1 MKKTMCLGVALALC
15 VTSALAENAPLRI
28 GIEAAYPP
36 FAFKTADGN
45 IGGFDYDIGN
55 ALCAQMQTKCVWV
68 EQEFDGLIPSLK
80 VRKIDAVISS
90 MLITDERKRSVTFT
104 DKYYSS
110 PARLVMK
117 AGSQV
122 DDDFSQLKGKRIG
135 VQRGTSQDRYATDK
149 LQPLGTEIV
158 RYGSQSE
165 IYLDMQSARLDG
177 TIANAAPLQE
187 GFLKTPQGEGFAFV
201 GPELRNKEYFGEGTG
216 IAVSKG
222 NTELAQRFNS
232 AIKALR
238 ADGVYQQVEKKYFD
252 YNIYG
257 E

>member
-1 MKKTMCLGVALALC
+1 MKKTLCLGLALAVC
-15 VTSALAENAPLRI
+15 VTSALAEDKPLRI

-36 FAFKTADGN
+36 FAFKTSAGS

-55 ALCAQMQTKCVWV
+55 ALCEQMQTKCVWV

-90 MLITDERKRSVTFT
+90 MLITEERKRSVMFT
-104 DKYYSS
+104 DKYYAS

-117 AGSQV
+117 AGTSV
-122 DDDFSQLKGKRIG
+122 DDDFNQLKGKRIG

-165 IYLDMQSARLDG
+165 IYLDMQSDRLDG
-177 TIANAAPLQE
+177 TIANAAAAARGLPE
-187 GFLKTPQGEGFAFV
+187 DAAGPGFRLRRAGAAQQGV
-201 GPELRNKEYFGEGTG
+201 LW
-216 IAVSKG
+216 
-222 NTELAQRFNS
+222 
-232 AIKALR
+232 
-238 ADGVYQQVEKKYFD
+238 
-252 YNIYG
+252 
-257 E
+257 

>member
-1 MKKTMCLGVALALC
+1 MKKTLCLGFALAVC
-15 VTSALAENAPLRI
+15 VTGALAENKPLRI

-36 FAFKTADGN
+36 FAFKTSDGS

-55 ALCAQMQTKCVWV
+55 ALCTQMQTQCIWV

-80 VRKIDAVISS
+80 VRKVDAVISS
-90 MLITDERKRSVTFT
+90 MLITEERKRSVTFT
-104 DKYYSS
+104 DKYYAS

-149 LQPLGTEIV
+149 LQPLGAEIV

-165 IYLDMQSARLDG
+165 IYLDMQSDRLDG

-187 GFLKTPQGEGFAFV
+187 GFLKTPQGQGFAFV
-201 GPELRNKEYFGEGTG
+201 GPQLRNKEYFGEGTG

-238 ADGVYQQVEKKYFD
+238 ADGTYQQVEKKYFD

-257 E
+257 D